1 MCPARSASQVP
12 RAPLHPIVTHA
23 AYLESAAILG
33 QHWVA
38 AGVAVRARRAL
49 RAGDELTTTY
59 IDTSLPVAE
68 RKSRLLHGYGFT
80 CSCERCSAEE
90 GPAPAAPA

>member
-38 AGVAVRARRAL
+38 AGVAVRARRPDARSL
-49 RAGDELTTTY
+49 R
-59 IDTSLPVAE
+59 
-68 RKSRLLHGYGFT
+68 RSRCGLWSSPSSRT
-80 CSCERCSAEE
+80 AIS
-90 GPAPAAPA
+90 